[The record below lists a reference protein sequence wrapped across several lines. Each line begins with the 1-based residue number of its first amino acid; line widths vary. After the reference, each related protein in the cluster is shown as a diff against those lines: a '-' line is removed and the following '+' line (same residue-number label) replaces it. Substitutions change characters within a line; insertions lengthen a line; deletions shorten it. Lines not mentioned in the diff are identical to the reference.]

1 MNRREFSQLT
11 VGAALGQIFP
21 RGTAPMAPAPAAIR
35 FSFMLWALEKQEP
48 FDRCIEI
55 VAAAGYQGVE
65 LVGEFQKWSKEDT
78 RRIINRIHSLGLV
91 VDAMSG
97 VKAGFAVPGESADFM
112 TQFAAQVSAAH
123 ELDCRQIILLSGK
136 RVEGLDPQAQYR
148 TAIDS
153 LKRAADLAANNN
165 IRIVIEPIDPLENPS
180 IYLRTVTDGF
190 AMVREIGS
198 QNVKVLYDFYHE
210 QRAYGNLI
218 EKLEQNI
225 DWVGLI
231 HVADVPGRHEPGTG
245 EIDYDNIYRKLAD
258 LKYDGFIAMEYYPT
272 QDPTESLR
280 ASRLAAQQVL
290 RTRTA
295 SSGTAKSDSND

>member
-97 VKAGFAVPGESADFM
+97 SVSRGEAGQGE
-112 TQFAAQVSAAH
+112 
-123 ELDCRQIILLSGK
+123 
-136 RVEGLDPQAQYR
+136 
-148 TAIDS
+148 
-153 LKRAADLAANNN
+153 
-165 IRIVIEPIDPLENPS
+165 
-180 IYLRTVTDGF
+180 
-190 AMVREIGS
+190 
-198 QNVKVLYDFYHE
+198 
-210 QRAYGNLI
+210 
-218 EKLEQNI
+218 
-225 DWVGLI
+225 
-231 HVADVPGRHEPGTG
+231 
-245 EIDYDNIYRKLAD
+245 
-258 LKYDGFIAMEYYPT
+258 
-272 QDPTESLR
+272 
-280 ASRLAAQQVL
+280 
-290 RTRTA
+290 
-295 SSGTAKSDSND
+295 